1 MDIQYSKSVDW
12 RQTVKVNQRKT
23 YVVIASFLVIF
34 FILGI
39 LIDLIWRI
47 NTTDVIVTT
56 YNAYGRPVHYSE
68 AMPIGELA
76 IKLATFQIIPW
87 ATIVCT
93 AVSVI
98 WIFCTFAF
106 YDKIML
112 AGTEYE
118 EISPNS
124 NDPFARKLYN
134 IVEEMKLAA
143 GMSYMPKVYLIY
155 ANYMNAFASGFS
167 EKSAMVAVTTA
178 LATKLNRS
186 ELQAVMA
193 HELTHIRNQDIKL
206 NLFTVVLSNM
216 LMFMIE
222 ASFFSLLFS
231 GNNRRND
238 RNSNNNNN
246 IMGIIFIVVMVLR
259 YVLPIITT
267 MLMLFLS
274 RTREYMADAGAVEL
288 MRDNQPMASALI
300 KINQGHTDPNTA
312 SEYKQQANEQLRRAS
327 YIYDP
332 SSALSAGES
341 SSDFF
346 STHPSISKRLAAIGI
361 KLK

>member
-12 RQTVKVNQRKT
+12 RQTVKLNQRKT
-23 YVVIASFLVIF
+23 YIVIASFLVIF

-39 LIDLIWRI
+39 LIDLIWRL
-47 NTTDVIVTT
+47 NTTDVLVTT
-56 YNAYGRPVHYSE
+56 RNSYGQIVRHAE

-87 ATIVCT
+87 ATIISTLVAIIWVC
-93 AVSVI
+93 
-98 WIFCTFAF
+98 CTFAF

-118 EISPNS
+118 EITADT
-124 NDPFARKLYN
+124 NDPFSRKLYN
-134 IVEEMKLAA
+134 TIEEMKLAA
-143 GMSYMPKVYLIY
+143 GMAFMPKVYLIH

-178 LATKLNRS
+178 LASKLNRS

-216 LMFMIE
+216 LMFMMEI
-222 ASFFSLLFS
+222 SFFSLLFS
-231 GNNRRND
+231 GNNRKND
-238 RNSNNNNN
+238 RNNNNN
-246 IMGIIFIVVMVLR
+246 IMAIIFIVVMVLR

-288 MRDNQPMASALI
+288 MRDNQPMANALI
-300 KINQGHTDPNTA
+300 KINQGHTDPSATA
-312 SEYKQQANEQLRRAS
+312 DYKQQGHEQLRRAS